1 MPQDSLA
8 LLEEERGM
16 PVEVKRGGRM
26 DWAGLR
32 DKISKQGMRNSNV
45 LAIAPT
51 ATISNIMGSS
61 PCIEPL
67 FKNLFTKSNLSGS
80 FIVLNQHLVRDLK
93 KHNLWN
99 EDMIDQ
105 LKYHDGELEH
115 IPEIPEE
122 LKAKYLTAFGVSHEY
137 IVEAAAHRQKWIDQS
152 QSVNL
157 FLAEPNIVEM
167 SKMYIATWRK
177 GLKTTYY
184 LRTQSASNIEKSTLK
199 KTDHSA
205 QKSSST
211 PTPKACAIDDPECE
225 ACQ

>member
-1 MPQDSLA
+1 
-8 LLEEERGM
+8 
-16 PVEVKRGGRM
+16 
-26 DWAGLR
+26 
-32 DKISKQGMRNSNV
+32 
-45 LAIAPT
+45 
-51 ATISNIMGSS
+51 
-61 PCIEPL
+61 
-67 FKNLFTKSNLSGS
+67 
-80 FIVLNQHLVRDLK
+80 
-93 KHNLWN
+93 
-99 EDMIDQ
+99 MIDQ

-122 LKAKYLTAFGVSHEY
+122 LKAKYQTAFGVSHEY

-167 SKMYIATWRK
+167 SKMYIAAWRK

-205 QKSSST
+205 RSLHQHQPQRLVPST
-211 PTPKACAIDDPECE
+211 TLNVKLANNLDPNLGL
-225 ACQ
+225 

>member
-1 MPQDSLA
+1 MGLQNCLYTKNVPFASTEAQTLMMSLWRPFLSMPTRHLVTWPRSVAHTRPTKAQSGISDDAYDSLA

-16 PVEVKRGGRM
+16 PAEVRGGRM

-51 ATISNIMGSS
+51 ATISNIMGL

-93 KHNLWN
+93 KYNLWN
-99 EDMIDQ
+99 DDTIDQ

-122 LKAKYLTAFGVSHEY
+122 LKAKYQTAFGVSHEY
-137 IVEAAAHRQKWIDQS
+137 IVEAAAHRQVDRPV
-152 QSVNL
+152 SVC
-157 FLAEPNIVEM
+157 
-167 SKMYIATWRK
+167 
-177 GLKTTYY
+177 
-184 LRTQSASNIEKSTLK
+184 KSLPCR
-199 KTDHSA
+199 A
-205 QKSSST
+205 
-211 PTPKACAIDDPECE
+211 
-225 ACQ
+225 